1 MREIDFLFSLM
12 VQFRSGD
19 EVLVRVV
26 ALSLLAM
33 PFAVAGFAAE
43 GDDLKLEEDSHVQ
56 HVVPPTMVDTQV
68 GTFDSKPVDFS
79 QVEITTLT
87 PADKYVSATTPLVVG
102 LMLGTVS
109 LVAYTLVSQSNP
121 STRD

>member
-1 MREIDFLFSLM
+1 M

>member
-1 MREIDFLFSLM
+1 MREIDFLFSLI

-19 EVLVRVV
+19 EVLIRVV

-56 HVVPPTMVDTQV
+56 HVVPPTMVDTKV

>member
-1 MREIDFLFSLM
+1 MREIDFLFSLI

-19 EVLVRVV
+19 EVLIRVV

-68 GTFDSKPVDFS
+68 GTFDSKAVDFS

>member
-1 MREIDFLFSLM
+1 MREIDFLFSLII
-12 VQFRSGD
+12 QFRSGD
-19 EVLVRVV
+19 EVLIRVV
-26 ALSLLAM
+26 AVSLLAL
-33 PFAVAGFAAE
+33 PFAAVGFSGE
-43 GDDLKLEEDSHVQ
+43 GDDLKLEEDSHVE
-56 HVVPPTMVDTQV
+56 HVVPSAMVDTQV
-68 GTFDSKPVDFS
+68 GTFESEPVDFS

-87 PADKYVSATTPLVVG
+87 PADKYVSATTPLMVG

>member
-1 MREIDFLFSLM
+1 MREIDFLFSLI

-109 LVAYTLVSQSNP
+109 LVAYTLVSQSNA

>member
-1 MREIDFLFSLM
+1 MREIDFLFSLI

>member
-1 MREIDFLFSLM
+1 MREIDFLFSLI
-12 VQFRSGD
+12 VQIRSGD

-79 QVEITTLT
+79 QVESTTLT
-87 PADKYVSATTPLVVG
+87 PADKDVSATTPLVVG

-109 LVAYTLVSQSNP
+109 LVAYTLVSQSNA

>member
-1 MREIDFLFSLM
+1 MREIDFLFSLI

-19 EVLVRVV
+19 EVLIRVV

-43 GDDLKLEEDSHVQ
+43 GDDLKLEEDSHVE
-56 HVVPPTMVDTQV
+56 HVVPPAMVDTQV

>member
-1 MREIDFLFSLM
+1 MREIDFLFSLI
-12 VQFRSGD
+12 VQIRSGD

-109 LVAYTLVSQSNP
+109 LVAYTLVSQSNA

>member
-68 GTFDSKPVDFS
+68 GTFDSRPVDFS